1 MFAHVN
7 NNYLY
12 EQRFHDQTFII
23 IVLKNKSACR
33 LEVLLICT
41 IVLFVLFGRHT
52 ASNPP
57 KQAGIQGKHHLMS
70 EKLKGCFPLRY
81 ANKMKLF

>member
-7 NNYLY
+7 INYLH

-41 IVLFVLFGRHT
+41 ISNPFGRHT

-57 KQAGIQGKHHLMS
+57 KQAGIQGKQYLMS